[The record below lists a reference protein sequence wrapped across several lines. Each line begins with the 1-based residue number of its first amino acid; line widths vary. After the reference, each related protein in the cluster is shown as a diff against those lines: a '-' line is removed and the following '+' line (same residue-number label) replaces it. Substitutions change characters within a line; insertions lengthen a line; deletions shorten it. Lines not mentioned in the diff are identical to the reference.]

1 MGRHERRDDMQR
13 IRLPMRVWDAP
24 TRLFH
29 WCLVLLV
36 AWQYVSMDRGWIH
49 LHMLGGYCVLALLA
63 FRLIWGFAGSDT
75 ARFARFLRSPLAA
88 LDHLRHMLR
97 REDDHEVGHNAA
109 GGWMVVV
116 LLLVLAAQVATGL
129 CANTYD
135 DFLVNGP
142 LASYVGK
149 AWSNWASGMH
159 GRIFNVLLALVAAHV
174 LAVLAYAVLKGQDLV
189 RPMVTGKKRLPG
201 ATPAPRMAS
210 PLRALA
216 VIVVAAAIAAGVANL
231 P

>member
-1 MGRHERRDDMQR
+1 
-13 IRLPMRVWDAP
+13 MRVWDAP

-29 WCLVLLV
+29 WGLVLLV
-36 AWQYVSMDRGWIH
+36 AWQYVSIQKGWIH
-49 LHMLGGYCVLALLA
+49 LHIAGGTCVLGLLV

-75 ARFARFLRSPLAA
+75 ARFSRFLRSPFAA
-88 LDHLRHMLR
+88 LDHLRHMFR
-97 REDDHEVGHNAA
+97 REEDSEVGHNAA

-116 LLLVLAAQVATGL
+116 LLLVLAAQVVTGL
-129 CANTYD
+129 CSNTDD
-135 DFLVNGP
+135 DFMVNGP
-142 LASYVGK
+142 LAAYVGK
-149 AWSNWASGMH
+149 AQSDWASGLH
-159 GRIFNVLLALVAAHV
+159 GRIFNVLLVLIGLHV

-201 ATPAPRMAS
+201 ATRAPRIAS

-216 VIVVAAAIAAGVANL
+216 VIVIAAAIAAGVANL